1 MTLYPFVFSNNPKYR
16 VSRHVLF
23 WVLWIL
29 YYTAEVT
36 INRYQILHY
45 SFSLSLFSSLT
56 ETAITT
62 PLDIIFCYTVIYFLL
77 PRFLFKGEFLK
88 LAIGWLLLSVIFFYV
103 FMLCSYTIMPVIR
116 QDWFGLAPRKNPIN
130 WYYSFFNLFASIN
143 MEGGLAA
150 AIKLG
155 KMWYV
160 KASEVELLKK
170 EQQRIEPELQQGKVH
185 PAFLI
190 NTLNKVELLAQEK
203 PTIIPGV
210 IGKIKNLLLYAIYDN
225 GASKVSLER
234 ELKLLEEY
242 VELERAGSKEI
253 SYINFK
259 IIGDP
264 KNKNIA
270 PFITLPIV
278 ENSFRQLSALN
289 VPHKYIDLNVLV
301 EQNLFNLD
309 VAWSKP
315 IDTSTLTN
323 GGSVLLQNIAKRLNL
338 LYPQSHTLKVVIE
351 PERMQVKMA
360 INLNGAI
367 VV

>member
-1 MTLYPFVFSNNPKYR
+1 
-16 VSRHVLF
+16 
-23 WVLWIL
+23 
-29 YYTAEVT
+29 
-36 INRYQILHY
+36 
-45 SFSLSLFSSLT
+45 
-56 ETAITT
+56 
-62 PLDIIFCYTVIYFLL
+62 
-77 PRFLFKGEFLK
+77 
-88 LAIGWLLLSVIFFYV
+88 
-103 FMLCSYTIMPVIR
+103 MPIIR
-116 QDWFGLAPRKNPIN
+116 QGWFNLPARKAPIN
-130 WYYSFFNLFASIN
+130 WFWSFFGLFASIN

-170 EQQRIEPELQQGKVH
+170 EQQRIEPELQQGKIH

-203 PTIIPGV
+203 PIIIPDV

-225 GASKVSLER
+225 GASKVSLEK

-242 VELERAGSKEI
+242 VELERAGSREI

-264 KNKNIA
+264 KNKSIA

-278 ENSFRQLSALN
+278 ENSFRQLSCLN
-289 VPHKYIDLNVLV
+289 LSQKYIDLNVLV
-301 EQNLFNLD
+301 DQNLFNLD
-309 VAWSKP
+309 IAWSKP

-338 LYPQSHTLKVVIE
+338 LYPQSHSLKILIE
-351 PERMQVKMA
+351 PERFQVKMA

>member
-1 MTLYPFVFSNNPKYR
+1 MTLYPFVFSNNPKFR
-16 VSRHVLF
+16 VTRHVLF

-29 YYTAEVT
+29 YYTAEIT
-36 INRYQILHY
+36 ISRYQMQKYPFWL
-45 SFSLSLFSSLT
+45 SFSSAIT
-56 ETAITT
+56 EVSITT
-62 PLDIIFCYTVIYFLL
+62 PLDIIFCYTIIYFLL

-88 LAIGWLLLSVIFFYV
+88 LALGWLLLSVIFFYL
-103 FMLCSYTIMPVIR
+103 FMLCSITLMPVIR
-116 QDWFGLAPRKNPIN
+116 QGWFHLEPRKAPIN
-130 WYYSFFNLFASIN
+130 WYWSFFSLFASIN
-143 MEGGLAA
+143 MEGALAA

-170 EQQRIEPELQQGKVH
+170 EQQRIEPELQQGKIH

-203 PTIIPGV
+203 PIIIPGV

-225 GASKVSLER
+225 GASKVSLEK

-253 SYINFK
+253 AYINFK
-259 IIGDP
+259 MIGDP
-264 KNKNIA
+264 RNKNIA

-278 ENSFRQLSALN
+278 ENSFRQLSSLN
-289 VPHKYIDLNVLV
+289 VSQKYIDLNVLV

-323 GGSVLLQNIAKRLNL
+323 GGSALLQNIAKRLNL
-338 LYPQSHTLKVVIE
+338 LYPQSHSLKVFIE
-351 PERMQVKMA
+351 PERIQVKMA

>member
-1 MTLYPFVFSNNPKYR
+1 MQKYPFWLSFNSGITE
-16 VSRHVLF
+16 VS
-23 WVLWIL
+23 
-29 YYTAEVT
+29 
-36 INRYQILHY
+36 
-45 SFSLSLFSSLT
+45 
-56 ETAITT
+56 ITT
-62 PLDIIFCYTVIYFLL
+62 PLDIIFCYTIIYYLL

-88 LAIGWLLLSVIFFYV
+88 LALGWLLLSVIFFYV
-103 FMLCSYTIMPVIR
+103 FMLCSVTLLPLIR
-116 QDWFGLAPRKNPIN
+116 VGWFHLEPRKTPIN
-130 WYYSFFNLFASIN
+130 WYWSFFSLFASIN
-143 MEGGLAA
+143 MEGALAA

-170 EQQRIEPELQQGKVH
+170 EQQRIEPELQQGKIH

-203 PTIIPGV
+203 PIVIPGV

-225 GASKVSLER
+225 GASKVSLEK

-253 SYINFK
+253 AYINFK
-259 IIGDP
+259 VIGDP
-264 KNKNIA
+264 RNKNIA

-289 VPHKYIDLNVLV
+289 VPQKYIDLNVLV
-301 EQNLFNLD
+301 DQNLFNLD

-338 LYPQSHTLKVVIE
+338 LYPQSHSLKILIE
-351 PERMQVKMA
+351 PERIQVKMA

>member
-1 MTLYPFVFSNNPKYR
+1 MTLYPFVFSNNPKFR

-29 YYTAEVT
+29 YYTAEIT
-36 INRYQILHY
+36 IGRSQNLHLPFKL
-45 SFSLSLFSSLT
+45 SFFSALT
-56 ETAITT
+56 EVSITT
-62 PLDIIFCYTVIYFLL
+62 PLDIIFCYSIIYFLL

-88 LAIGWLLLSVIFFYV
+88 LAIGWLLLSIIFFYL
-103 FMLCSYTIMPVIR
+103 FMLCSITLMPTIR
-116 QDWFGLAPRKNPIN
+116 QGWFHLPPRQAPIN
-130 WYYSFFNLFASIN
+130 WYWSFFSLFASIN

-160 KASEVELLKK
+160 KASEVELLKR
-170 EQQRIEPELQQGKVH
+170 EQQRIEPELQQGKIH

-190 NTLNKVELLAQEK
+190 NTLNKIEQLAQEK
-203 PTIIPGV
+203 PLVIPGV

-225 GASKVSLER
+225 GASKVSLEK

-242 VELERAGSKEI
+242 VELERAGSREI

-259 IIGDP
+259 VIGDP
-264 KNKNIA
+264 RNKNIA

-309 VAWSKP
+309 VTWSKP
-315 IDTSTLTN
+315 IDTLTN
-323 GGSVLLQNIAKRLNL
+323 GGSALLQNIAKRLNL
-338 LYPQSHTLKVVIE
+338 LYPQSHSLKLLIE

>member
-16 VSRHVLF
+16 VTRHVLF

-29 YYTAEVT
+29 YFT
-36 INRYQILHY
+36 IESTIGRSQKYPL
-45 SFSLSLFSSLT
+45 SLSFFSSIT
-56 ETAITT
+56 EVSITT
-62 PLDIIFCYTVIYFLL
+62 PMDIIFCYTIIYFLL
-77 PRFLFKGEFLK
+77 PRFLFKGDFLK
-88 LAIGWLLLSVIFFYV
+88 LALGWVFLSVVFFFA
-103 FMLCSYTIMPVIR
+103 FMLFNVTAGVHIR
-116 QDWFGLAPRKNPIN
+116 EQWFGLQPRTSPIN
-130 WYYSFFNLFASIN
+130 WYYSFFSLFAIIN

-150 AIKLG
+150 SIKLG

-203 PTIIPGV
+203 PTIIPGI

-225 GASKVSLER
+225 GASKGSLEK

-242 VELERAGSKEI
+242 VELERAGSREI
-253 SYINFK
+253 AYINFK

-264 KNKNIA
+264 RNKNIA

-289 VPHKYIDLNVLV
+289 VQQKYIDLRVLV
-301 EQNLFNLD
+301 DQNIFNLD
-309 VAWSKP
+309 IAWSKP

-323 GGSVLLQNIAKRLNL
+323 GGSVLLQNIGKRLNL
-338 LYPQSHTLKVVIE
+338 LYPQSHSLKIVIE
-351 PERMQVKMA
+351 PERFQVKMA
-360 INLNGAI
+360 IDLNGAI

>member
-1 MTLYPFVFSNNPKYR
+1 MTLYPFVFSNNPRYR
-16 VSRHVLF
+16 ITRHVLF
-23 WVLWIL
+23 WLLWIL
-29 YYTAEVT
+29 YYTADAT
-36 INRYQILHY
+36 INRYEMQHY
-45 SFSLSLFSSLT
+45 PFWQSFFSSIT
-56 ETAITT
+56 EVTITT
-62 PLDIIFCYTVIYFLL
+62 PIDIVFCYCIIYFLL
-77 PRFLFKGEFLK
+77 PRYLFKAEFVK
-88 LAIGWLLLSVIFFYV
+88 LAFGWVFLSVLFYFIFMLLSYYILPIV
-103 FMLCSYTIMPVIR
+103 R
-116 QDWFGLAPRKNPIN
+116 QGWFGLRPRTTEFN
-130 WYYSFFNLFASIN
+130 WYWPFFSLFSSIN

-155 KMWYV
+155 KMWYI

-170 EQQRIEPELQQGKVH
+170 EQQRIEPELQQGKIH

-203 PTIIPGV
+203 PLVLPGV

-225 GASKVSLER
+225 GASKVSLEK

-242 VELERAGSKEI
+242 VELERAGSREI
-253 SYINFK
+253 SYITYK
-259 IIGDP
+259 VIGDP

-278 ENSFRQLSALN
+278 ENSFRQLSAFNLQQ
-289 VPHKYIDLNVLV
+289 KYIDLRVLV
-301 EQNLFNLD
+301 EQNVFNLD
-309 VAWSKP
+309 VSWSKP

-323 GGSVLLQNIAKRLNL
+323 GGSALLQNIGKRLNL
-338 LYPQSHTLKVVIE
+338 LYPQSHTLKIVIE

>member
-23 WVLWIL
+23 WVLWIM

-36 INRYQILHY
+36 IYRYQELHQTFRL
-45 SFSLSLFSSLT
+45 SFFSALT
-56 ETAITT
+56 EQCFTT
-62 PLDIIFCYTVIYFLL
+62 PLDIIFCYSIIYFLL

-88 LAIGWLLLSVIFFYV
+88 LSIGWLLLSIIFFYV
-103 FMLCSYTIMPVIR
+103 FMLCSIYILPIIR
-116 QDWFGLAPRKNPIN
+116 QGWFHLPARKAPIN
-130 WYYSFFNLFASIN
+130 WVWSFFGLFASIN

-170 EQQRIEPELQQGKVH
+170 EQQRIEPELQQGKIH

-203 PTIIPGV
+203 PLVIPGV

-225 GASKVSLER
+225 GASKVSLEK

-253 SYINFK
+253 AYINFK
-259 IIGDP
+259 VIGDP
-264 KNKNIA
+264 RNKNIA

-289 VPHKYIDLNVLV
+289 VPQKYIDLNVLV
-301 EQNLFNLD
+301 DQNLFNLD

-338 LYPQSHTLKVVIE
+338 LYPQSHSLKILIE